1 MKSPLWLKSFFNKF
15 SLGRGLWHVA
25 RNFYISHI
33 ALSPAERLQKY
44 GVEAIREIHRLLSD
58 ARYPYFADYGTLLGI
73 VRDNGFIKH
82 DDDIDFSVP
91 PDAPSPVKYF
101 EALSKSQKL
110 VFCNGFEYQGRITEL
125 TYSFKGIPVDLFF
138 SVIEDG
144 TIYNYA
150 YEYVHNSPDW
160 IPYREMRR
168 VNGCYKARLF
178 KGCKVIIPE
187 NFDEILT
194 TKYGTWRVPLDFAA
208 VGRNV
213 VTKGL
218 VPREYTKGFARRVD
232 ARRIKQI
239 G

>member
-1 MKSPLWLKSFFNKF
+1 MRFPKKLKDAITSFG
-15 SLGRGLWHVA
+15 LGKAVWRIIRG
-25 RNFYISHI
+25 FYVKYIC
-33 ALSPAERLQKY
+33 LTPCKRLQKY
-44 GVEAIREIHRLLSD
+44 GKSAIHEVHTLLTS
-58 ARYPYFADYGTLLGI
+58 ANLPYFADYGTLLGI
-73 VRDNGFIKH
+73 VRDNGFIKN
-82 DDDIDFSVP
+82 DDDIDFTVP

-101 EALSKSQKL
+101 EVLSKSQKL
-110 VFCNGFEYQGRITEL
+110 VFCSGFEYQGRITEL

-168 VNGCYKARLF
+168 VNGCYEVRIF
-178 KGCKVIIPE
+178 KGCEVVIPKD
-187 NFDEILT
+187 FDEILT
-194 TKYGTWRVPLDFAA
+194 TKYGTWRVPLDFAS

-213 VTKGL
+213 VTEGL
-218 VPREYTKGFARRVD
+218 VPREYTKGFARKVD
-232 ARRIKQI
+232 ARRIKEI